1 MKPRTPG
8 SCLDPSLIAS
18 LYQQYAPM
26 LLAYLHRRTSS
37 WEDAEDL
44 LLEVFT
50 AALEHDHLLSL
61 PRGEQFAWLQGVAEH
76 KLIDFYRRS
85 ARRPTI
91 PLDDVVEALESDER
105 LSPEQVA
112 LRHEAHTRLQVALQ
126 QLPTLQQEV
135 VRLRFVHGLRCAE
148 IGTLLGKREG
158 TVRVLLLRAVRL
170 LRARYEE
177 Q

>member
-8 SCLDPSLIAS
+8 LCLDPSSIET
-18 LYQQYAPM
+18 LYQRYAPM
-26 LLAYLHRRTSS
+26 LLVYLHRRTSS

-44 LLEVFT
+44 LLEVFV
-50 AALEHDHLLSL
+50 AALEREQMQAL
-61 PRGEQFAWLQGVAEH
+61 PEGEQFAWLQGVAEH

-91 PLDDVVEALESDER
+91 PLDGVVEALESDER
-105 LSPEQVA
+105 LAPEQVA
-112 LRHEAHTRLQVALQ
+112 LRHEAQTQLQAALQ
-126 QLPTLQQEV
+126 QLPTLHQEV

-148 IGTLLGKREG
+148 IATLLGKREG

-170 LRARYEE
+170 LRTRYEE